1 MATVLQALNC
11 RLFLNMVWL
20 VNPEAGKFCTNE
32 PKPMMTSH
40 IFGLHHSPP
49 GLHRL
54 FVARGVLLFL
64 TEHSYFFASCEVIEL
79 L

>member
-11 RLFLNMVWL
+11 RLFLNMLWL
-20 VNPEAGKFCTNE
+20 GNPEAGKSCTDE
-32 PKPMMTSH
+32 LKPMIASR

-49 GLHRL
+49 GLHGL

-64 TEHSYFFASCEVIEL
+64 TKHSYFFASCKVIEL